1 MEITLNIEDKRSII
15 EKANKIILAP
25 NQDNYSLDDLI
36 SIIDELTH
44 EYDHLEEEFMDY
56 KAMVQDNY
64 EEKNPYDLYGVCEC
78 DFH

>member
-78 DFH
+78 DFY

>member
-1 MEITLNIEDKRSII
+1 MEITLNIEDSRNII